1 MIIKLTMMKEIVPS
15 KYRHVTIGLFD
26 AASVIAQIMPLV
38 AWVIIKETTNWR
50 IAYYCMIGFQ
60 ALNLALLSCFYFP
73 PSFKEKQA
81 VHGKTKR
88 QLLREFD
95 WLGLFLF
102 LAGCTLFI
110 CGVSWGGSL
119 HPWTSATTLGP
130 LIIGFMTLVGL
141 GFYEAYGV
149 SADKEA
155 LFPPRLFRAMRQ

>member
-1 MIIKLTMMKEIVPS
+1 
-15 KYRHVTIGLFD
+15 
-26 AASVIAQIMPLV
+26 MPLV

-50 IAYYCMIGFQ
+50 IAYYTMIGFQ
-60 ALNLALLSCFYFP
+60 TINLALLSFFYFP
-73 PSFKEKQA
+73 PSFKDKQA
-81 VHGKTKR
+81 VHGKTKT

-119 HPWTSATTLGP
+119 HAWTSPTTLAP
-130 LIIGFMTLVGL
+130 LIIGFLTLVGL

-149 SADKEA
+149 SAEKEA